1 LPPPLFLPDDFFFVA
16 PGFLPAAVRRRDDG
30 FSEAAPGKS
39 MAGFSAVD
47 TGKAGADFFR
57 GDLFGRNSSDFTAVV
72 SDTPG
77 DCSDGLWRGGAFFIG
92 MGRVF

>member
-1 LPPPLFLPDDFFFVA
+1 LPDDFFFVA
-16 PGFLPAAVRRRDDG
+16 PGFLPAALRGRDDG

-39 MAGFSAVD
+39 MAGFSAVN

-57 GDLFGRNSSDFTAVV
+57 VDLFARDSSDFTAVA
-72 SDTPG
+72 SDAPG
-77 DCSDGLWRGGAFFIG
+77 GCPDGLWRGDAFFIG